1 MDQAA
6 SSGGPAVSAAAGE
19 GRQKTPEEIEAEI
32 EQTREELG
40 DTVEALA
47 EKSDIK
53 AQAKNKIA
61 QVRDTAQHKKDEIA
75 SRAREATPDSAGS
88 AGPAARL
95 DGSAQAAAV
104 RRRRRV
110 RGRGACRLDPAPS
123 VRDRDA

>member
-1 MDQAA
+1 M
-6 SSGGPAVSAAAGE
+6 SAAAGE

-88 AGPAARL
+88 AGQQLASTVQRKPVPFAAGAFAGGVL
-95 DGSAQAAAV
+95 VGWIL
-104 RRRRRV
+104 RRR
-110 RGRGACRLDPAPS
+110 
-123 VRDRDA
+123 